1 MSIDLEIAFEEAVI
15 RHNAAI
21 DAAGRRPPAHTQAV
35 LDRIARDTNGA
46 TTEADMPAGAMA
58 RLDAWLSNADWREAR
73 TWVASAAAAQAELQ
87 AASAAFHDLRR
98 ERERAHLEAS
108 RAQKV
113 EEARDATAGPLR
125 AVRDAE
131 LRELGAGVQALAR
144 LERVEGT
151 VADLAVLTMPLL
163 KGTRVTKRDE
173 RGRILETE
181 RAAVPA

>member
-15 RHNAAI
+15 RRNAAI
-21 DAAGRRPPAHTQAV
+21 DAAGRQPPPHTAAI
-35 LDRIARDTNGA
+35 LDRIRADTNGA

-58 RLDAWLSNADWREAR
+58 RLDAWLTDTDWRLAR
-73 TWVASAAAAQAELQ
+73 TWVASSTAAQDELQ

-98 ERERAHLEAS
+98 ERERAMLEAS

-113 EEARDATAGPLR
+113 EEARDATAKPLR

-144 LERVEGT
+144 LERVEGS
-151 VADLAVLTMPLL
+151 VADLAVLTAPLL
-163 KGTRVTKRDE
+163 KGTRVTKRDD
-173 RGRILETE
+173 RGRIVETT
-181 RAAVPA
+181 RA